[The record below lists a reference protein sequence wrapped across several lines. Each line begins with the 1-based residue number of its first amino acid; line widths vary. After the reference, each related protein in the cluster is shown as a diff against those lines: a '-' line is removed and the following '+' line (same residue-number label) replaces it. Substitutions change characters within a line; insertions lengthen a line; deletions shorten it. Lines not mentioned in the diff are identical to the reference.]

1 MANGVTTEDPWT
13 HKLTGKTWEMLVLL
27 STKRPVFFGK
37 RVTKIVSCRFFSG
50 VRQMFMI
57 FHTDARINFCLHS
70 CEQAVLSLQT
80 PKPDIH
86 VACTFLQ
93 GHRRL
98 PQTTPATNN
107 RGDDPKHCE
116 KTKRETMR
124 IMRNQWL
131 NPMVYQWFLDVSGC
145 FWSVNASFNRQKSKR
160 ATVVCPSR
168 IDMPGRTFSAGG
180 IEASGLKKVGIDSL
194 ICRCILSVQALRSQ
208 ALGIRFPA
216 ISLVASKMKSR

>member
-50 VRQMFMI
+50 VRQMFMV
-57 FHTDARINFCLHS
+57 FHTDAHINFCLHS

-93 GHRRL
+93 GHSHLACKPHTTSANPCNPSAICQVYVSL
-98 PQTTPATNN
+98 PTDKQHSAFFWECIWRVLKLYSILWFGVGLFKTT
-107 RGDDPKHCE
+107 RYSHHGIECF
-116 KTKRETMR
+116 
-124 IMRNQWL
+124 L
-131 NPMVYQWFLDVSGC
+131 NPNL
-145 FWSVNASFNRQKSKR
+145 
-160 ATVVCPSR
+160 
-168 IDMPGRTFSAGG
+168 
-180 IEASGLKKVGIDSL
+180 
-194 ICRCILSVQALRSQ
+194 
-208 ALGIRFPA
+208 
-216 ISLVASKMKSR
+216 